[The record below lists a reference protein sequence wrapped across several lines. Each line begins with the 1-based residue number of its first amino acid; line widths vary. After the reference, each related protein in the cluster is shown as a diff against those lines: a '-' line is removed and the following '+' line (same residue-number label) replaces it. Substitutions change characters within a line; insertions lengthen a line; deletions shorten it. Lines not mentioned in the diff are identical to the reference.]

1 MKATCEVY
9 AGIASILFIFIG
21 NAPFIFPLL
30 YWQFLR
36 LKYMVNGYTKL
47 AFGQIRMSGDG
58 LMASCPSVIGM
69 VWEKIKSGCE
79 YMAST

>member
-21 NAPFIFPLL
+21 NA
-30 YWQFLR
+30 WQFLR